1 MPQVTRIF
9 LCRHAH
15 PDNPNRVFYGH
26 LPGFGLS
33 ARGVR
38 QALGLGEYLASY
50 PVQRFY
56 ASPLQRAQETA
67 ALAASRLPGKVPIDT
82 REALVEAEFGKYL
95 QGVTQRRALVVRP
108 LMWVHLLRP
117 GALKIDESVAA
128 MAERVDGVCRE
139 ALEACRGQVAVLVS
153 HADPVKA
160 VWNRHLGRPDWRF
173 HFLDLPK
180 GGFLELVYEDD
191 RLVSIHPH
199 QPVEAEPAGA
209 SIEVEQGRT
218 A

>member
-15 PDNPNRVFYGH
+15 PDNPRRVFYGH

-38 QALGLGEYLASY
+38 QALGLGDHLASH

-67 ALAASRLPGKVPIDT
+67 ALAASRLPGKVPIET
-82 REALVEAEFGKYL
+82 RDALLEAEFGKYL
-95 QGVTQRRALVVRP
+95 QGVPQGRAVFARP
-108 LMWVHLLRP
+108 LMWVHLARP
-117 GALKIDESVAA
+117 GALKIDESVAV
-128 MAERVDGVCRE
+128 MAERVDSVCRE
-139 ALEACRGQVAVLVS
+139 AVQTCRGQAAVLVS

-160 VWNRHLGRPDWRF
+160 FWNRYLGRPDWRF
-173 HFLDLPK
+173 HFLEVAK

-191 RLVSIHPH
+191 HLVTIHPH
-199 QPVEAEPAGA
+199 APIEADA
-209 SIEVEQGRT
+209 
-218 A
+218 